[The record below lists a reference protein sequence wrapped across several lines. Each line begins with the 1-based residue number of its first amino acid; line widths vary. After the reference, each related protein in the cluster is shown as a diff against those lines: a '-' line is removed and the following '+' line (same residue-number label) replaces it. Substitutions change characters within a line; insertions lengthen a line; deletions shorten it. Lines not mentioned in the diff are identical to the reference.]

1 MRTEIREMMRPLNEK
16 FMQRFGVDVWHVI
29 WRKVP
34 LTPEMY
40 AFILD
45 NLDEVPS
52 EDHRST
58 LIRTVEGTDFE
69 YDPTRVLEYAESS
82 RDLAALFNVNEALRN
97 SNPAKRDLISASLL
111 RMLREDPYSSS
122 ALVSAAVK
130 YCPPAE
136 VEDALLCGFPEN
148 FSSPEDVLDGL
159 ARVGTERSLN
169 ALREWRTQLSS
180 LEPVFLR
187 FVSKEWDFNVQ
198 MGFVKDSARSKER
211 FFERALRSRL
221 RAAERGMERAIRK
234 LERRLSRLQAEI
246 PDRIRNLP
254 AIPEDSLP
262 ERITL
267 PLSEVRREGKTL
279 VAVVHGR
286 WGPHEVKFTIE
297 LPWSAGGTIRF
308 VRLGE
313 ESDGFARL
321 LSDATGVRARA
332 RMRDMVEWSGLLV
345 DGRLDDAERSTAM
358 WKATH
363 ESPYCELL
371 VQYQGAEKK
380 IQLLEKDQDFRAA
393 LVRTVA
399 G

>member
-1 MRTEIREMMRPLNEK
+1 MRSETREMMRPLNEK
-16 FMQRFGVDVWHVI
+16 FMQRFGVDVWHVL
-29 WRKVP
+29 WRKVA

-45 NLDEVPS
+45 NLYEVS
-52 EDHRST
+52 NEVFRSS
-58 LIRTVEGTDFE
+58 LVRTVEDTDFE

-82 RDLAALFNVNEALRN
+82 RDLDMYFAVSEALRN

-111 RMLREDPYSSS
+111 RMLREDPGTSSP
-122 ALVSAAVK
+122 LVRAAVK

-136 VEDALLCGFPEN
+136 LEDALLCGFPEN
-148 FSSPEDVLDGL
+148 LRYPEDVLDGL

-180 LEPVFLR
+180 LEPVLLKA
-187 FVSKEWDFNVQ
+187 VSREWDYKVRL
-198 MGFVKDSARSKER
+198 GTLEDSPRLKER
-211 FFERALRSRL
+211 FFRQNLRSRL
-221 RAAERGMERAIRK
+221 RAAERGIERAIRK
-234 LERRLSRLQAEI
+234 LERRLSRLKAEI

-267 PLSEVRREGKTL
+267 PLSEVRLEGKLL

-286 WGPHEVKFTIE
+286 WGPHEVKFRIE

-308 VRLGE
+308 VRMGE

-332 RMRDMVEWSGLLV
+332 RMRDVVEWSGILV

-371 VQYQGAEKK
+371 VEYQGAEKK
-380 IQLLEKDQDFRAA
+380 IQLLEKDLDFRAA